1 MTTNRYI
8 GGGGCSQ
15 QRQLWLVFLIM
26 LYYSHQTV
34 TVSAFGSYMLSR
46 SGCFTELS
54 TEEVIMNSKVYAA
67 ADSDD
72 PTMQLRMIGQHH
84 NAESELFDANVLLE
98 YAFWWNWKEQR
109 K

>member
-1 MTTNRYI
+1 
-8 GGGGCSQ
+8 
-15 QRQLWLVFLIM
+15 M

-84 NAESELFDANVLLE
+84 NAESELFDANVLYGVCVISETLE
-98 YAFWWNWKEQR
+98 PMPIRCSGKMWSYQKFD
-109 K
+109 